1 MKSRTLLFASAVL
14 MMASSYMVF
23 SYVPTDKETGI
34 VQRIFY
40 FHVPLAW
47 IAFFAFFLVFLGSIQ
62 YLRKRNK
69 KWDIFA
75 SSSAEIGIIFTTL
88 VLITGS
94 IWARPVWGVWWKWD
108 ARLTTFLVLWF
119 IYIVYFTIRAYISE
133 EERRARFAAIVGI
146 IGFID
151 VPIVALA
158 ISLSRTQHPGPIIF
172 QGGLAPTM
180 VFTLVICIF
189 AFTMLYFLLFTE
201 RMSMKRDE
209 DEVKTL
215 GEFSQGV
222 M

>member
-1 MKSRTLLFASAVL
+1 MKSKILLIASGVL
-14 MMASSYMVF
+14 MMASLYMVF

-47 IAFFAFFLVFLGSIQ
+47 IAFFAFFLVFLGGIQ

-75 SSSAEIGIIFTTL
+75 SSSAEIGVIFTTL

-94 IWARPVWGVWWKWD
+94 IWARPVWGVWWIWD
-108 ARLTTFLVLWF
+108 VRLTTCLVLWL
-119 IYIVYFTIRAYISE
+119 IYIAYFIIRAYISE

-151 VPIVALA
+151 VPVVALA

-172 QGGLAPTM
+172 QGGLTPPM
-180 VFTLVICIF
+180 VFTLVICIV
-189 AFTMLYFLLFTE
+189 AFTVLYFLLFTE
-201 RMSMKRDE
+201 RMSMKRNE
-209 DEVKTL
+209 DEVKKL
-215 GEFSQGV
+215 REFSEVV